1 MQSNQNPW
9 LVKNVRKPNPRLKL
23 LCLPFAGGSS
33 VAYREWGRQLPDSIE
48 VLALELPGRGQRLME
63 PLVTH
68 LPDLVRQIAHNIQ
81 DELDRPFAFFG
92 HSMGATL
99 AWELSHYLITQ
110 YNNEPAFLFLSGRSA
125 PHLNDREEPIH
136 QLSDEQFW
144 EKIRSFEG
152 TPPEILQHKELMELL
167 LPIIRADFK
176 MVETYEHRNRP
187 PLNIPMTILGGLEDE
202 STPKE
207 YLDAWREYTTAS
219 FSLRMFPGGHFF
231 LQKHTAKILELIVRD
246 LNGIMSL

>member
-1 MQSNQNPW
+1 MHVTQNPW
-9 LVKNVRKPNPRLKL
+9 LVRSVIKRNPKLKL
-23 LCLPFAGGSS
+23 ICLPFAGGSS
-33 VAYREWGRQLPDSIE
+33 VAYREWGRLLPESVETI
-48 VLALELPGRGQRLME
+48 ALEIPGRGQRLME

-68 LPDLVRQIAHNIQ
+68 LPDLVKQIAENIQ
-81 DELDRPFAFFG
+81 GELDRPYAFFG

-99 AWELSHYLITQ
+99 AYELSHHLAAR

-136 QLSDEQFW
+136 QLSDEDFW

-176 MVETYEHRNRP
+176 MVETYVHQSRP

-202 STPKE
+202 STPRE
-207 YLDAWREYTTAS
+207 HLDAWQGYTTAS
-219 FSLRMFPGGHFF
+219 FSVRMFPGGHFF
-231 LQKHTAKILELIVRD
+231 LQKYTAQILELIMRD
-246 LNGIMSL
+246 LSAVMAL